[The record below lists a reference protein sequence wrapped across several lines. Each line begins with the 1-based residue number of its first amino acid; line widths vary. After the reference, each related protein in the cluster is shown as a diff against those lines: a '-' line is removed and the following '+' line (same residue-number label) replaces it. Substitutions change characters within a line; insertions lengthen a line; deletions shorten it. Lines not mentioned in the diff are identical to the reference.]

1 MNNKDFK
8 PILLQFNKLQY
19 NRACKEAEEK
29 LLALDK
35 MLVWCANNGTYIKTK
50 DLMSSFLEN
59 PLTTFKQEW
68 YRINSKKIELK
79 VNADKL
85 LELCEVDIR
94 ELEVLREGYRKYDA
108 KIDIANDK
116 KTKLFKYVS
125 KVSKEDYSVYTKSAD
140 ENDKVKKLKKFI
152 DSLKQVQ
159 EFTKVYPAN
168 IQTGLNN
175 AIRYDI
181 SENEFVITEFS

>member
-1 MNNKDFK
+1 MANTEFK

-85 LELCEVDIR
+85 LELCEIDIR

-181 SENEFVITEFS
+181 SDNEYIINQFS